1 MQLNGRKFLK
11 PGKKKPFTSGLANY
25 GAGLFSMSRSGLNVV
40 SNRRCSKSSS
50 KMKKVHSSFLPERVR
65 PYWNKLPS
73 DVKNCGTVLS
83 FKIRLEAF
91 KKETILNGSV
101 NDSHFWYDSNK
112 VLGKIE
118 GLNYATNK
126 EKHNEYLMCNPHV
139 AKKRFINLYSSGKYV
154 N

>member
-1 MQLNGRKFLK
+1 
-11 PGKKKPFTSGLANY
+11 
-25 GAGLFSMSRSGLNVV
+25 
-40 SNRRCSKSSS
+40 
-50 KMKKVHSSFLPERVR
+50 MKKVHSSFLPERVR

-101 NDSHFWYDSNK
+101 NDSHFWYVSDK

-139 AKKRFINLYSSGKYV
+139 GGGGGGSTSFYLILPHPNFAFFGCPNEVK
-154 N
+154 